1 MKPLTAKQSR
11 FCELVSAGMSGS
23 EAYRASYNAA
33 GMNPASIRQEAHRL
47 QRLPH
52 LAEAIARLREQ
63 DSAVQ
68 HSTDRLRNEWILQRL
83 QGEATNLR
91 NPAAV
96 RVRALEILARTQGMF
111 TDVRGVGG
119 MPFGRTVLGVAGC
132 HGGGAT
138 PETLRLGGPSDPANG
153 PRSLSNPRGWY

>member
-1 MKPLTAKQSR
+1 MTTS
-11 FCELVSAGMSGS
+11 CS
-23 EAYRASYNAA
+23 EIEVALR
-33 GMNPASIRQEAHRL
+33 EAHRL

-91 NPAAV
+91 NPAAA
-96 RVRALEILARTQGMF
+96 RVRALEVLARTQGMF
-111 TDVRGVGG
+111 KDVRHVEVSRSPAEIEQELLHKLGALK
-119 MPFGRTVLGVAGC
+119 VL
-132 HGGGAT
+132 
-138 PETLRLGGPSDPANG
+138 PLPS
-153 PRSLSNPRGWY
+153 

>member
-1 MKPLTAKQSR
+1 
-11 FCELVSAGMSGS
+11 MSGS

-68 HSTDRLRNEWILQRL
+68 HSTDRLRNDWILQRL

-91 NPAAV
+91 NPAAA
-96 RVRALEILARTQGMF
+96 RVRALEVLARTQGMF
-111 TDVRGVGG
+111 KDVRHVEVSRS
-119 MPFGRTVLGVAGC
+119 PAEIEQELLQKLGALNLPLC
-132 HGGGAT
+132 
-138 PETLRLGGPSDPANG
+138 S
-153 PRSLSNPRGWY
+153 